1 MRINESILAAFR
13 QTLQDVESAEELD
26 NVLDEIPENYQDEL
40 SDEIADKKSELLS
53 ALEDASAAEVLQR
66 VKEDEF
72 LQELIRDSDIF
83 QDEGSANSGDAP
95 ESEPEAAQD
104 GAEDEPSAS
113 EDEPEGG
120 EGEAGSDEDEP
131 EGAEDGPDASED
143 EPAGDEDEAED
154 GEDEA
159 DLDEEGDSQ
168 EGDGPDPAGAD
179 EGESEDALDSE
190 PALED
195 TEIGDEHDFSQFLD
209 RLPIEEGV
217 AAKIQDRVDEGSA
230 LDDSTCATLLDAAEE
245 LGVDTE
251 SIEDSDPSNVIA
263 ALRQKAER
271 LDGNGSQSPE
281 SSINDLDVIRAHWL
295 G

>member
-104 GAEDEPSAS
+104 GAEDEPGAS
-113 EDEPEGG
+113 EDETDPDEDEPEGG
-120 EGEAGSDEDEP
+120 EGEADSDEDEPKASEDEPGGDEDEP
-131 EGAEDGPDASED
+131 EGGEG
-143 EPAGDEDEAED
+143 EAE
-154 GEDEA
+154 
-159 DLDEEGDSQ
+159 LDEEGDS
-168 EGDGPDPAGAD
+168 PDQTGAD
-179 EGESEDALDSE
+179 DGEPEDALDSE
-190 PALED
+190 QVLED

>member
-104 GAEDEPSAS
+104 GAEDEPGAS
-113 EDEPEGG
+113 EDETDPDEDEPEGG
-120 EGEAGSDEDEP
+120 EGEAE
-131 EGAEDGPDASED
+131 
-143 EPAGDEDEAED
+143 
-154 GEDEA
+154 
-159 DLDEEGDSQ
+159 LDEEGDS
-168 EGDGPDPAGAD
+168 PDQTGAD
-179 EGESEDALDSE
+179 DGEPEDALDSE
-190 PALED
+190 QVLED